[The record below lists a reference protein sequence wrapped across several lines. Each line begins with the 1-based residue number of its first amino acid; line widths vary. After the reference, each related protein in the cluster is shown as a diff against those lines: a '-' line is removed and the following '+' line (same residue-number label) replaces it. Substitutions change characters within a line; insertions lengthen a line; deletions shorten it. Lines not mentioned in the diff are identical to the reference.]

1 MAAMR
6 INDLKQIL
14 WWLAGGLLICAGVLV
29 GILVIQPIKSLFPKY
44 GKWGELQ
51 MTEAAAVD
59 DRKTTSDQEV
69 EKSYGATYLTRIDGI
84 EPEKPPPP
92 PPVEDDK
99 PEKPEVQPPLSDFL
113 EVVAIWTNVAFYR
126 PKGATARPDD
136 VEVGGFIPSQKFPP
150 GFKGYAR
157 LVRID
162 ARESPFRAVFEA
174 NGKEEVFL
182 VPQEDVILKPGP
194 DERVATVA
202 DYPGPAGLVLPME
215 RKAVPV
221 GVKRGKDNSVVIG
234 RDVQALISNDAEGF
248 LRGVA
253 WDTHEKGV
261 AISKIAPG
269 SRLDMLNKQVG
280 GGVLRDGD
288 VISSV
293 NGVKVESKAQIIN
306 HFRENPVKAGSRI
319 VVEIFRAR
327 EGRTITQNFTPP
339 VAK

>member
-1 MAAMR
+1 MR

-29 GILVIQPIKSLFPKY
+29 GILLIKPSKSLFPKY
-44 GKWGELQ
+44 GKWSESQ
-51 MTEAAAVD
+51 MVEATSVD
-59 DRKTTSDQEV
+59 DRKTSSDQDF
-69 EKSYGATYLTRIDGI
+69 EKSYSATYRVRIDGT

-92 PPVEDDK
+92 PPKTEPKPDKSKVE
-99 PEKPEVQPPLSDFL
+99 PRLSDFL

-126 PKGATARPDD
+126 PKGVTARPDE
-136 VEVGGFIPSQKFPP
+136 VEVGGWIPSQKFPP

-162 ARESPFRAVFEA
+162 ARESPFRAVFNA

-194 DERVATVA
+194 EEQVATLA
-202 DYPGPAGLVLPME
+202 DYKGPAGLVRPMV

-248 LRGVA
+248 LKGIA

-261 AISKIAPG
+261 AISRIQKG
-269 SRLDMLNKQVG
+269 SRIDMLNKQVG

-306 HFRENPVKAGSRI
+306 HFRQNPVKSGARI

-327 EGRTITQNFTPP
+327 EGRTITQSFTAPAA
-339 VAK
+339 AK